1 MRMTKGRTI
10 LIQKDKEKGTAAR
23 NYRLITCLTLVW
35 RLLTGVIA
43 AEMYGFLDKIYYYL
57 KNKKDAGENQD

>member
-10 LIQKDKEKGTAAR
+10 LIQKDEEKGAAAS

-43 AEMYGFLDKIYYYL
+43 AEMYGFLDKICYYV
-57 KNKKDAGENQD
+57 KNKRDAGENQD